1 MKSAKIPAVVWVM
14 MTVVAVLSFFIG
26 VLVGGQTSAEPG
38 SVSSSAASNMAPSTA
53 PAAPAAP
60 SSVHRR
66 EEGDAMALGEVD
78 APVVI
83 AAFSD
88 LGCPYCAQWATETLP
103 QLVDYVEDGTV
114 RIEWHDFPVTGPG
127 AVEAAK
133 AGRAAAEQDRFFE
146 FVDALYASGEELSE
160 ENFLVWAEQAGVPD
174 LTQFEVDRAGYDA
187 EITQARELGAA
198 LGITGTPAFVVG
210 EESRSGAQPV
220 EAFTALIEQQ
230 AARV

>member
-14 MTVVAVLSFFIG
+14 MTVVAVLSFLIG
-26 VLVGGQTSAEPG
+26 VLVGGQTAGEP
-38 SVSSSAASNMAPSTA
+38 SAAPRTAPAVSTA

-60 SSVHRR
+60 GSVHRR

-103 QLVDYVEDGTV
+103 QLADYVEDGTV
-114 RIEWHDFPVTGPG
+114 RIEWHDFPVTGPS

-146 FVDALYASGEELSE
+146 FVDALYASGEELSA
-160 ENFLVWAEQAGVPD
+160 ENFLAWAEQAGVPD
-174 LTQFEVDRAGYDA
+174 LTQFEADSAGYDA
-187 EITQARELGAA
+187 EIAEARELGAA
-198 LGITGTPAFVVG
+198 LEITGTPAFVVG
-210 EESRSGAQPV
+210 EESLSGAQPV
-220 EAFTALIEQQ
+220 EAFEALIEQQ